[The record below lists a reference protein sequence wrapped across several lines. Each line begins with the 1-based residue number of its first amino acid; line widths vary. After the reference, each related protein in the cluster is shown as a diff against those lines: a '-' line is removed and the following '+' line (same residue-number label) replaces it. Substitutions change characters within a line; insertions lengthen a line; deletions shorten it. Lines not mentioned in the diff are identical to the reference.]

1 MNISEMLKVE
11 EGFRSEPYICSA
23 GYPTIGIG
31 WKIGRHNQSLND
43 FENMTVCQATAYAQC
58 DFMVAGIT
66 AQLSN
71 RLSFFYDLN
80 EARQCVLISMAYQM
94 GINGLMKFKNML
106 AAIETQC
113 WNDAAHEG
121 LDSRWAQQTPE
132 RAERQMKTLLLGDW
146 SQYDLA

>member
-11 EGFRSEPYICSA
+11 EGFRSEPYVCSE

-43 FENMTVCQATAYAQC
+43 FEVMQISEEAAQAQC
-58 DFMVAGIT
+58 KAEIHELEMNLHCVIDCW
-66 AQLSN
+66 Q
-71 RLSFFYDLN
+71 DLN
-80 EARQCVLISMAYQM
+80 EARQAVLISMAYQM
-94 GINGLMKFKNML
+94 GLSGLMKFKNML

-121 LDSRWAQQTPE
+121 LDSRWATQTSE
-132 RAERQMKTLLLGDW
+132 RAERQMRTLLLGDW
-146 SQYDLA
+146 SEYE